1 MHPISDDATDREPG
15 ATPAHPA
22 GGHEPD
28 PAVVEAVMT
37 VRDRFGA
44 GGLRDMIA
52 LASAELTVVEEALAQ
67 LGVPEPP
74 EADIDG
80 PGPTA

>member
-1 MHPISDDATDREPG
+1 MQTFSDDASHPG
-15 ATPAHPA
+15 SD
-22 GGHEPD
+22 HEPD
-28 PAVVEAVMT
+28 PAVVEAVTT

-67 LGVPEPP
+67 LSAPEPAAG
-74 EADIDG
+74 ESG
-80 PGPTA
+80 TPGPTG